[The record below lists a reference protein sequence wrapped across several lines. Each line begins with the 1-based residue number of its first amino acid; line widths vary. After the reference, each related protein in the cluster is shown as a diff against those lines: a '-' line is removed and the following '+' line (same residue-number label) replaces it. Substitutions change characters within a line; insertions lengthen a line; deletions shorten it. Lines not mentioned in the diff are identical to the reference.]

1 MLMPREK
8 SCGAVVFKKN
18 REVKYLLLYYEAGH
32 WEFAKGLVEINEG
45 EKTTVMRELKEE
57 TGIVDAQFID
67 VFREKISYFYRREG
81 KTFYKE
87 VVYYLV
93 QVQSSEVKLSY
104 EHVGYEWLDYQS
116 AMERLSFQN
125 AKDMLKKAHEFLKA
139 KGVVS

>member
-1 MLMPREK
+1 MPREK
-8 SCGAVVFKKN
+8 SCGVVVFKKD

-32 WEFAKGLVEINEG
+32 WEFSKGLVEKNEN
-45 EKTTVMRELKEE
+45 EKTTAMRELKEE
-57 TGIVDAQFID
+57 TGITDAQFID
-67 VFREKISYFYRREG
+67 GFREKISYFYRREG

-87 VVYYLV
+87 AVYYLA

-125 AKDMLKKAHEFLKA
+125 AKDVLKKAHEFLKA

>member
-1 MLMPREK
+1 MPREK

-32 WEFAKGLVEINEG
+32 WEFAKGLVEKDES

-57 TGIVDAQFID
+57 TGIADAQFIGG
-67 VFREKISYFYRREG
+67 FREKISYFYRREG

-93 QVQSSEVKLSY
+93 QAQSSEVKLSY
-104 EHVGYEWLDYQS
+104 EHAGYEWLNYQS
-116 AMERLSFQN
+116 AMGKLTFQN
-125 AKDMLKKAHEFLKA
+125 AKDVLKKAHEFLKA
-139 KGVVS
+139 KAW